1 MKMNNKNNRITIKKA
16 VGFLEELSWMLDPKK
31 GIDLKKVVSVLKD
44 TIDEQD
50 SIVSFA
56 KEYKSPNPNKHFL
69 IGVLPR
75 LFQDTRLFPVN
86 ESIATFAEE
95 ILKINISRYE
105 KRSKYELIGLIVCE
119 TESLSDENL
128 SNLVVALSQITGSEE
143 KLEKFREE
151 RKSINFSWNETI
163 QKLTR

>member
-1 MKMNNKNNRITIKKA
+1 MMNKNNQTTIKKA
-16 VGFLEELSWMLDPKK
+16 INFIEELSWLLDSRK
-31 GIDLKKVVSVLKD
+31 GMDLKSVVSILQD
-44 TIDEQD
+44 TMQEQNTMQN
-50 SIVSFA
+50 FA
-56 KEYKSPNPNKHFL
+56 KEYRSPNPNKHFL
-69 IGVLPR
+69 IGVLPK

-86 ESIATFAEE
+86 ESIATFAQE

-119 TESLSDENL
+119 TESLSDEKL
-128 SNLVVALSQITGSEE
+128 SKLVDALSQITGSEE

-151 RKSINFSWNETI
+151 RKNVNFSWNETI

>member
-1 MKMNNKNNRITIKKA
+1 MNKDNQSAIKKA
-16 VGFLEELSWMLDPKK
+16 INFLEELSWLLDSRK
-31 GIDLKKVVSVLKD
+31 GIDLKTVVSVLQD
-44 TIDEQD
+44 TVKERNRM
-50 SIVSFA
+50 SNFA

-69 IGVLPR
+69 IGVLPK
-75 LFQDTRLFPVN
+75 LFQDARLFPAN

-119 TESLSDENL
+119 TESLSDEKL
-128 SNLVVALSQITGSEE
+128 ANLVDALSQITGSEE

-151 RKSINFSWNETI
+151 RKKVDFSWNETI

>member
-1 MKMNNKNNRITIKKA
+1 MNKDNQTVIKKA
-16 VGFLEELSWMLDPKK
+16 INFIEELSWLLDSRK
-31 GIDLKKVVSVLKD
+31 GIDLKSVVSILQNTVH
-44 TIDEQD
+44 EQNK
-50 SIVSFA
+50 IQSFA
-56 KEYKSPNPNKHFL
+56 KEYRSPNPNKHFL
-69 IGVLPR
+69 IGVLPK
-75 LFQDTRLFPVN
+75 LFQDARLFPVN

-119 TESLSDENL
+119 TESLSDEKL
-128 SNLVVALSQITGSEE
+128 SNLVDALSQITGSEE

-151 RKSINFSWNETI
+151 RKKVNFSWNETI